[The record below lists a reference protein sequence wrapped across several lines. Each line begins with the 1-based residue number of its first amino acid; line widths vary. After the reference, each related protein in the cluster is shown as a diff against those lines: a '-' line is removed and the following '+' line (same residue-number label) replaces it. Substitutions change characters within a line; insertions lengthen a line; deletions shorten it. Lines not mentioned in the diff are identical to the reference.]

1 MEKARV
7 LGRWLRRVV
16 SALVLVLATL
26 VLAQAFDARSLPD
39 LKPWHRVVPRG
50 EVRAAEM
57 DRMSLREYLRRE
69 DRLFADQRARIDAR
83 LPPQD
88 RTPGNRYFPGSPLHS
103 GRFGRDW
110 NRTFELE
117 PQEIRGGVLLVHG
130 LTDSP
135 YSLRHVART
144 FQEQGFYA
152 LALRMPGH
160 GTVPAALSETDWEDW
175 RAAVRLGARHVQ
187 GRIGERDPLVLVGY
201 SNGAALVIEHSLA
214 ALEREDL
221 PRADGIV
228 LLSPMI
234 GVHPLAALA
243 RISGTLGALPYFEKS
258 RWQDVMPEYI
268 PFKYNS
274 FPIHAAAQSHRLTST
289 VQTDLRRAADSG
301 RLAGLPPL
309 LTFQSL
315 VDSTVST
322 PDLLGKLYAPLPA
335 NGSELVLFDL
345 NRTATVRPF
354 LKAAHDTTIDALLRN
369 PDRRYR
375 LTWVTNTSDETLGVE
390 ERTALRGDTAAR
402 VRPLGLT
409 WPPQVYSLS
418 HVALPFPTGDA
429 LYGSE
434 PDPGE
439 DYGLHLGLLSP
450 RGEKAIL
457 SVPMDN
463 FMRLY
468 SNPFY
473 PYLEE
478 RIRGWIPGISKI
490 PARR

>member
-1 MEKARV
+1 MEKVRI
-7 LGRWLRRVV
+7 LRRWLRRAV

-39 LKPWHRVVPRG
+39 LKPWHRVVPPG
-50 EVRAAEM
+50 ELRAAEM

-69 DRLFADQRARIDAR
+69 DRLFAEKRTRIDAR
-83 LPPQD
+83 IPTEDQ
-88 RTPGNRYFPGSPLHS
+88 TPGNRYFPGSPLHS
-103 GRFGRDW
+103 SRFGRDW
-110 NRTFELE
+110 NRTFELT
-117 PQEIRGGVLLVHG
+117 PGEIRGGVLLVHG

-135 YSLRHVART
+135 YSLRHVGRT

-160 GTVPAALSETDWEDW
+160 GTVPAALTATDWEDW
-175 RAAVRLGARHVQ
+175 QAAVRLGVRHVRS
-187 GRIGERDPLVLVGY
+187 RIGHGKPLVLVGY

-234 GVHPLAALA
+234 GVHRLAALA
-243 RISGTLGALPYFEKS
+243 RISGTLGALRYFEKS
-258 RWQDVMPEYI
+258 RWQDVLPEYL

-274 FPIHAAAQSHRLTST
+274 FPLHAAAQSHRLTST
-289 VQTDLRRAADSG
+289 VQAGLRRAADSG
-301 RLAGLPPL
+301 RLAGLPPV

-322 PDLLGKLYAPLPA
+322 QALLDKLYALLPA

-354 LKAAHDTTIDALLRN
+354 LKTAHDTTIGALLRD

-375 LTWVTNTSDETLGVE
+375 LTWVTNTSAETLRVE
-390 ERTALRGDTAAR
+390 ERTAVRGDTTAR
-402 VRPLGLT
+402 IQPLGLS

-418 HVALPFPTGDA
+418 HVALPFPTNDP

-434 PDPGE
+434 PDPAE
-439 DYGLHLGLLSP
+439 DYGLHLGLLAP
-450 RGEKAIL
+450 RGEKAVL
-457 SVPMDN
+457 SVPMDS

-468 SNPFY
+468 CNPFY

-478 RIRGWIPGISKI
+478 RIRGWIPETSKN